1 MFQAARKNKISSVVK
16 LFFTTFAGML
26 TAQAA
31 MAAGPGMTLSYRN
44 VIPGVTVS
52 IKEAKTSSGEGLTSP
67 GALAPSP
74 DPMRHGKTLSGS
86 DNRDLPEWVEFSW
99 REWVYGVDNT
109 KAELAAMPMYQRR
122 VYIRQRIPQD
132 VVDEVIAANRV
143 RKPGTLAEKWLQVY
157 LVWYPGETRV
167 YWELNNKAS
176 EVLRSGGDQLPV
188 TVW

>member
-1 MFQAARKNKISSVVK
+1 MFQAARKNKISSLVK

-44 VIPGVTVS
+44 VIPGVTVY
-52 IKEAKTSSGEGLTSP
+52 IENAKTSSGDGLPSP

-74 DPMRHGKTLSGS
+74 DPMRHGKTMAPTNPG
-86 DNRDLPEWVEFSW
+86 LPEWVEFAW
-99 REWVYGVDNT
+99 QEWVYGVDHT
-109 KAELAAMPMYQRR
+109 KAELDAAPTYQRR

-157 LVWYPGETRV
+157 LVWYPGETRL

-176 EVLRSGGDQLPV
+176 EVLRSGGDQLPL